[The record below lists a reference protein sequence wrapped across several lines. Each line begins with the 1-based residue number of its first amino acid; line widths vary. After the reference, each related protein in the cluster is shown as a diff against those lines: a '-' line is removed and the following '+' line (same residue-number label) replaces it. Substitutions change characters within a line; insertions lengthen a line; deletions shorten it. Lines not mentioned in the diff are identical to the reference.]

1 MFQTLR
7 NAFKVKDIRSKIF
20 YTFLMLVVVRL
31 GSQLPIP
38 GVDRSY
44 FATGSH
50 SRWEMHSTSLMH
62 LPVDLLK
69 RCQFLH

>member
-20 YTFLMLVVVRL
+20 YTFLMLVVVRQYL
-31 GSQLPIP
+31 ALTDLTLQ
-38 GVDRSY
+38 
-44 FATGSH
+44 TGSH